1 MNRADSRWYH
11 YIPAKLDYG
20 DLPSVMA
27 FFAGSTGNSTEV
39 AFDQTARALAHNGR
53 CFAERMYRRR
63 DVQAYMFRL
72 LLEWARLTGNSG
84 DFDYDKWKE
93 EAGEEA

>member
-1 MNRADSRWYH
+1 M
-11 YIPAKLDYG
+11 
-20 DLPSVMA
+20 
-27 FFAGSTGNSTEV
+27 
-39 AFDQTARALAHNGR
+39 LAHNGR

-84 DFDYDKWKE
+84 DFDYDEWRRSG
-93 EAGEEA
+93 GEEP